1 MRQIEKLYLDKVAN
15 LGCVVCRNLGL
26 GPTPA
31 QLHHVRE
38 GQGLS
43 QRASHFLVIPLCL
56 LHHTGGA
63 HGESFHSGPQVFE
76 AKYGSELELL
86 AQTYEEVFNHR

>member
-1 MRQIEKLYLDKVAN
+1 MKQIEKLYLDRVAN

-31 QLHHVRE
+31 QIHHIRE

-56 LHHTGGA
+56 MHHNFGQ
-63 HGESFHSGPQVFE
+63 HGESFHAGPERFE

-86 AQTYEEVFNHR
+86 AQTFEEIFNHR